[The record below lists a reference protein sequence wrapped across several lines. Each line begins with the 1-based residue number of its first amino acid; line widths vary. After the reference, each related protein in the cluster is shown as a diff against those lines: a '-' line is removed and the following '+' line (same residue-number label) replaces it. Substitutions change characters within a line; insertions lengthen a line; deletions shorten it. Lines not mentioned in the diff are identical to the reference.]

1 MSDADCYTVYGV
13 TIKVVLELLFLYV
26 IATSSNGFGRVK
38 TGFYCRTPLMV
49 LLCINLLH
57 ELQHR
62 TRSILSTMSS
72 EQLGNL
78 ACCRTLYVH
87 SSKQRASAMMFHV
100 KAAIAVYAVLK
111 NPALV
116 EHALRQT
123 LAADAL
129 SLQFKLP
136 PPSLPVPIAQ
146 SSDDIA
152 GGTLV
157 VDALAVTSVW
167 VVQLLRML
175 CSVRQ
180 ASSLT
185 ASVHAELLKSAWHDC
200 QVPNNHTVH

>member
-1 MSDADCYTVYGV
+1 MSRPQ
-13 TIKVVLELLFLYV
+13 
-26 IATSSNGFGRVK
+26 ATCFGHD
-38 TGFYCRTPLMV
+38 GPC
-49 LLCINLLH
+49 
-57 ELQHR
+57 Q
-62 TRSILSTMSS
+62 
-72 EQLGNL
+72 
-78 ACCRTLYVH
+78 
-87 SSKQRASAMMFHV
+87 
-100 KAAIAVYAVLK
+100 AIALYAVLK

-185 ASVHAELLKSAWHDC
+185 ASVHAELLEVCLACLPRSSDSHSALSDQLCMHCALWSL
-200 QVPNNHTVH
+200 TMLTRSLK

>member
-1 MSDADCYTVYGV
+1 VSSAAGQPSWFCCASIFYMNCSIGHAQSCQPWAANTLKSWHALALCMS
-13 TIKVVLELLFLYV
+13 IPQ
-26 IATSSNGFGRVK
+26 ATCFGHAMTGMVPNVK
-38 TGFYCRTPLMV
+38 P
-49 LLCINLLH
+49 
-57 ELQHR
+57 
-62 TRSILSTMSS
+62 
-72 EQLGNL
+72 
-78 ACCRTLYVH
+78 
-87 SSKQRASAMMFHV
+87 
-100 KAAIAVYAVLK
+100 AIAVYAVLK
-111 NPALV
+111 NSALV

-167 VVQLLRML
+167 AVQLLRML

-185 ASVHAELLKSAWHDC
+185 ASVHADLLKFAWHDC
-200 QVPNNHTVH
+200 QVPRTHTVRRVISPACTALCDPLQ

>member
-1 MSDADCYTVYGV
+1 MLYAACP
-13 TIKVVLELLFLYV
+13 VL
-26 IATSSNGFGRVK
+26 K
-38 TGFYCRTPLMV
+38 
-49 LLCINLLH
+49 
-57 ELQHR
+57 QH
-62 TRSILSTMSS
+62 ILARM
-72 EQLGNL
+72 
-78 ACCRTLYVH
+78 A
-87 SSKQRASAMMFHV
+87 HV
-100 KAAIAVYAVLK
+100 KPAIAVYAVLK
-111 NPALV
+111 NPDLV

-152 GGTLV
+152 GGTLI

-185 ASVHAELLKSAWHDC
+185 AFVHAAEVCLA
-200 QVPNNHTVH
+200 